1 MACNKCSGNCGSC
14 TGCAGSLELTTMEI
28 EMLQKLGQFSFL
40 PVARKADDMV
50 PVYLEDKQ
58 YSKEEYSLILQ
69 CLEKKGLVS
78 MDYGSALRGADMSA
92 YSAYPVHGSMALTQ
106 RGQAVLETLEIQG
119 IQ

>member
-14 TGCAGSLELTTMEI
+14 TGCAGSLELTEMEI

-40 PVARKADDMV
+40 PVARKRDDMV
-50 PVYLEDKQ
+50 PVYLEDRLH
-58 YSKEEYSLILQ
+58 SKEDYSLILQ

-78 MDYGSALRGADMSA
+78 LDYGSALRGADMSA
-92 YSAYPVHGSMALTQ
+92 YSTYPVHGSMALTQ
-106 RGQAVLETLEIQG
+106 RGQEVLETLEIQG

>member
-14 TGCAGSLELTTMEI
+14 TGCAGSLELTEMEI

-40 PVARKADDMV
+40 PVARKRDDMV
-50 PVYLEDKQ
+50 PVYLEDRL
-58 YSKEEYSLILQ
+58 YSKEDYSLILQ

-78 MDYGSALRGADMSA
+78 LDYGSALRGADMSA

-106 RGQAVLETLEIQG
+106 RGQEVLETLEIQG

>member
-14 TGCAGSLELTTMEI
+14 TGCAGSLELTEMEI

-40 PVARKADDMV
+40 PVARKRDDMV
-50 PVYLEDKQ
+50 PVYLEDRL
-58 YSKEEYSLILQ
+58 YSKEDYSLILQ

-78 MDYGSALRGADMSA
+78 LDYGSALRGADMSA
-92 YSAYPVHGSMALTQ
+92 YCAYPVHGSMALTQ
-106 RGQAVLETLEIQG
+106 RGQEVLETLEIQG

>member
-1 MACNKCSGNCGSC
+1 
-14 TGCAGSLELTTMEI
+14 
-28 EMLQKLGQFSFL
+28 
-40 PVARKADDMV
+40 
-50 PVYLEDKQ
+50 VYLEDKQ

-69 CLEKKGLVS
+69 CLEKKGVVS